1 MIKPGTKQIIKTLL
15 QNDDSLTDEE
25 RNTILQSMEPAS
37 KDKII
42 LITAREAAEIL
53 NCCRRQL
60 YNYVAQNKI
69 NAIRHSQRHI
79 RFDKREIEDFAY
91 GKMSMEA

>member
-1 MIKPGTKQIIKTLL
+1 MIKPYIKQIIKILL
-15 QNDDSLTDEE
+15 QNDNSLTDEE

-69 NAIRHSQRHI
+69 HVIKHSQRHM
-79 RFDKREIEDFAY
+79 RFEKREIEEFAY
-91 GKMSMEA
+91 GLKQPSN